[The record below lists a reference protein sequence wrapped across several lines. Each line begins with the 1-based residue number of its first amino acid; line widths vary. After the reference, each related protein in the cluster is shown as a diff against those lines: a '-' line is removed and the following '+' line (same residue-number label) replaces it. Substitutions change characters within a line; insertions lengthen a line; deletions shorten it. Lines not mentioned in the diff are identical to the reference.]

1 MGLDSYLNRMPRY
14 KGTTAHEV
22 YAIEQ
27 YLNWQREKADG
38 SKYADCNT
46 LKEWCGVDDS
56 ELPSQEIIDYYKQFY
71 NERYYAWDNDHKYG
85 YHGIMEQVGYW
96 RKANQIHNWFVE
108 HVQDGEDDCAYH
120 HECTREVLEELL
132 DTCKTVL
139 DSCVMT
145 YGKVHNGDKG
155 TPNGWEPIYEDGKV
169 VIDSS
174 VAEELLPCCDG
185 FFFGGCDYD
194 EYYVND
200 IVDTIKI
207 LENVL
212 AITDFETQAIYYVSS
227 W

>member
-1 MGLDSYLNRMPRY
+1 MGLDQYLNRMPRY
-14 KGTTAHEV
+14 KNTTASEV
-22 YAIEQ
+22 SAIEN
-27 YLNWQREKADG
+27 YFDWLNAKKEG
-38 SKYADCNT
+38 SEYADCT
-46 LKEWCGVDDS
+46 LKEWCNIDES
-56 ELPSQEIIDYYKQFY
+56 ELPGKDVIEFYKPFY
-71 NERYYAWDNDHKYG
+71 KKRYSAWDTEHKYG
-85 YHGIMEQVGYW
+85 YNRIMEQVGYW
-96 RKANQIHNWFVE
+96 RKANQIHNWFVTN
-108 HVQDGEDDCAYH
+108 VQDGDDDCDYH
-120 HECTREVLEELL
+120 HECTKEILENLL
-132 DTCKTVL
+132 GVCKTVL
-139 DSCVMT
+139 DSCTMT

-174 VAEELLPCCDG
+174 VADELLPCCDG

>member
-14 KGTTAHEV
+14 KNTTASEV
-22 YAIEQ
+22 SAIEN
-27 YLNWQREKADG
+27 YFDWLKAKKEG
-38 SKYADCNT
+38 SKYADCT
-46 LKEWCGVDDS
+46 LKEWCGIDES
-56 ELPSQEIIDYYKQFY
+56 ELPSKDVIEFYKPFY
-71 NERYYAWDNDHKYG
+71 KKRYSAWDAEHKYG
-85 YHGIMEQVGYW
+85 YDRIMEQVGYW
-96 RKANQIHNWFVE
+96 RRANQIHNWFVTN
-108 HVQDGEDDCAYH
+108 VQDGEDDCDYH
-120 HECTREVLEELL
+120 HECTKEILENLL

-139 DSCVMT
+139 DSCTMT

-174 VAEELLPCCDG
+174 VAEELLPCCHG
-185 FFFGGCDYD
+185 FFFGGYDYD

-207 LENVL
+207 LEEAL
-212 AITDFETQAIYYVSS
+212 ATTDFETQMVFYCSS